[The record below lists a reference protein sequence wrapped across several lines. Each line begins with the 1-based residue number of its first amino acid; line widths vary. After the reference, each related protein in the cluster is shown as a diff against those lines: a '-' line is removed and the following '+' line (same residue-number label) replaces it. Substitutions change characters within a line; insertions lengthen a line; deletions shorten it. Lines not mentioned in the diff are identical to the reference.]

1 KRAQQAQGAG
11 KRDQCHNNTCRTYCK
26 SRRHSQILRNSS
38 GTVSK
43 VGQAGVRS
51 PIRPFLIQVQ
61 GLRPARNSTS
71 LYMKEQDSQSFCCLL
86 LRCGSCL
93 LFLHS
98 EMSSNTAAT
107 QLYILTAETQ
117 PKINGRRLKFQAL
130 SYWRLGHQSRVQAK
144 RVP

>member
-1 KRAQQAQGAG
+1 
-11 KRDQCHNNTCRTYCK
+11 
-26 SRRHSQILRNSS
+26 
-38 GTVSK
+38 
-43 VGQAGVRS
+43 
-51 PIRPFLIQVQ
+51 
-61 GLRPARNSTS
+61 
-71 LYMKEQDSQSFCCLL
+71 MKEQDSQSFCCLL

-117 PKINGRRLKFQAL
+117 AKINGRRLKFQAL

-144 RVP
+144 RVPRPGVAAKAMRSPTARPGHAENGTLIGSCFRIASPLCPDRSDSRSPEAAD